1 MIKLFITD
9 IDGCLSR
16 PFKTPDWDLLSQLRR
31 LNEQSSNDMAV
42 PPLSICSG
50 RPFPYVEAVAQW
62 LGVDQPVVFESAGIY
77 ELETNKIDFLPA
89 FDDEAELQVEELK
102 SWLREQIVP
111 DYPGL
116 IIEFTK
122 RMDAGVIHLDS
133 DVIDELYPKVVEH
146 VTEHYP
152 RFEVHY
158 TDVSINIILA
168 KNNKRNGI
176 LELCEVL
183 DLDPQ
188 EVAYIGD
195 SGGDIPGFKIVGR
208 SFAPSN
214 AAEAVQDEADIVV
227 EGEVTEAVLM
237 AYRQV
242 IQDNRKT
249 LAEAS

>member
-1 MIKLFITD
+1 MINLFITD

-31 LNEQSSNDMAV
+31 LNQQSVNDMAV

-62 LGVDQPVVFESAGIY
+62 LGIDQPVVFESAGIY

-89 FDDEAELQVEELK
+89 FDDEAELQVDELK
-102 SWLREQIVP
+102 SWLHEELVP
-111 DYPGL
+111 QHPGL

-133 DVIDELYPKVVEH
+133 TVIDELYPTVEEY
-146 VTEHYP
+146 VSEHYP
-152 RFEVHY
+152 RFEVHK

-183 DLDPQ
+183 DLSPE

-195 SGGDIPGFKIVGR
+195 SSGDIPGFDIVGR

-214 AAEAVQDEADIVV
+214 AADAVKAEADVV
-227 EGEVTEAVLM
+227 LQAGVTDAVLM

-242 IQDNRKT
+242 IQENREM